1 MFGILYILNVFISC
15 IIILTKKINLKNK
28 AILVGVVFG
37 LLGLIMTPRS
47 GNFSDAVRFFN
58 ELDAFRREITL
69 SGFSNTFYNMVH
81 GNSST
86 AELSNVTLQYSSTPF
101 MGLIMMIMSYLG
113 NGWLLF
119 ITAFI
124 DMASAAFLVM
134 SSSEKYLEKNIGT
147 NNSLYTWLIFT
158 CLFNFNATIGGIRNG
173 IVVFIFALSYWVII
187 NKSSSNGIS
196 LIKLTLLAIVLLLI
210 HPFALF
216 IYLLAVL
223 SIFFYRNK
231 LIMFIAEIALLCQ
244 HFYQGLL
251 LNNLGGLGNSAI
263 TSSITFK
270 STQYFGSSAYI
281 VAPSNFSYMRDFI
294 YLFIY
299 VLCVILARHY
309 SMGTTTF
316 KKYNAFTNLSIAIS
330 IGACMDQ
337 IFFSRCIMLLGV
349 VIIPYLPRL
358 MYVFKQIKGKA
369 FLGLIKFILPCI
381 LFLILMD
388 NVRAGIRFFCI
399 TFNGMGN

>member
-1 MFGILYILNVFISC
+1 MYYYNH
-15 IIILTKKINLKNK
+15 KKINLKNK

-47 GNFSDAVRFFN
+47 GNFSDVVRFFN
-58 ELDAFRREITL
+58 ELDAFRREITI

-81 GNSST
+81 SNSST
-86 AELSNVTLQYSSTPF
+86 AELSNVTLQYSSMPF

-173 IVVFIFALSYWVII
+173 IVVFIFALSYWIII

-216 IYLLAVL
+216 IY
-223 SIFFYRNK
+223 
-231 LIMFIAEIALLCQ
+231 
-244 HFYQGLL
+244 
-251 LNNLGGLGNSAI
+251 
-263 TSSITFK
+263 
-270 STQYFGSSAYI
+270 
-281 VAPSNFSYMRDFI
+281 
-294 YLFIY
+294 
-299 VLCVILARHY
+299 
-309 SMGTTTF
+309 
-316 KKYNAFTNLSIAIS
+316 
-330 IGACMDQ
+330 
-337 IFFSRCIMLLGV
+337 
-349 VIIPYLPRL
+349 
-358 MYVFKQIKGKA
+358 
-369 FLGLIKFILPCI
+369 
-381 LFLILMD
+381 
-388 NVRAGIRFFCI
+388 
-399 TFNGMGN
+399 

>member
-37 LLGLIMTPRS
+37 LLGLFMTPRS
-47 GNFSDAVRFFN
+47 GNFSDVVRFFN

-69 SGFSNTFYNMVH
+69 SGFSNTFYNMLH
-81 GNSST
+81 
-86 AELSNVTLQYSSTPF
+86 YSSTPF

-147 NNSLYTWLIFT
+147 NNSLYAWLIFT
-158 CLFNFNATIGGIRNG
+158 CLFNFNAVIGGIRNG
-173 IVVFIFALSYWVII
+173 IVVFIFALSYWIII

-196 LIKLTLLAIVLLLI
+196 LIKLTLLAIVLFLI
-210 HPFALF
+210 HPFTVL
-216 IYLLAVL
+216 IYLLVVL

-251 LNNLGGLGNSAI
+251 LKYLGGLGNSAI
-263 TSSITFK
+263 TSSIAFK
-270 STQYFGSSAYI
+270 STQYFGPSAYI
-281 VAPSNFSYMRDFI
+281 VAPSKFSYIRYFI

-337 IFFSRCIMLLGV
+337 ILFSRCIMLLGV

-399 TFNGMGN
+399 TFNGMI